1 MITIA
6 TMLWDA
12 NEHSRDFSRG
22 YDETWV
28 EKLYRGFDRNLA
40 QPFRFVC
47 FTDRFREFDEPIQQ
61 QAFRRHGAPDY
72 GFCIEPFILNE
83 PSIIVGLDTII
94 VGPVDHLADWC
105 MTADKIALPNP
116 YGKEA
121 CNGVVL
127 CPAGKRGIFDGWR
140 GENDMDWLRLQP
152 HETID
157 KIWPGEVASYK
168 AHIRGKGLGNARI
181 CYFHGVPKP
190 DAINEPWVKL
200 HWQ

>member
-1 MITIA
+1 LITIA

-28 EKLYRGFDRNLA
+28 EKLYRGFERNLT
-40 QPFRFVC
+40 QPFSFAC
-47 FTDRFREFDEPIQQ
+47 FTDRERDFEEPVEVIVDREL
-61 QAFRRHGAPDY
+61 GKNGY
-72 GFCIEPFILNE
+72 GDCIVPFILNE
-83 PSIIVGLDTII
+83 PSIIVGLDTIVTGNI
-94 VGPVDHLADWC
+94 DHLADWC
-105 MTADKIALPNP
+105 MKADKIALPNP

-127 CPAGKRGIFDGWR
+127 CPAGKRAIFDEWR
-140 GENDMDWLRLQP
+140 GENDMEWLRRQP

-157 KIWPGEVASYK
+157 AIWPGHVVSYK
-168 AHIRGKGLGNARI
+168 AHVRGRGLGDARI

-190 DAINEPWVKL
+190 GAVNEAWVHQ
-200 HWQ
+200 HWR

>member
-22 YDETWV
+22 YTEEWV
-28 EKLYRGFDRNLA
+28 ERLYRGVARNLSR
-40 QPFRFVC
+40 PFRFVC
-47 FTDRFREFDEPIQQ
+47 FVDRYRPFEEPIQQ
-61 QAFRRHGAPDY
+61 QRFRNDRSPDY

-94 VGPVDHLADWC
+94 VGQINHLADWC

-127 CPAGKRGIFDGWR
+127 CPAGKQAIFDDWR
-140 GENDMDWLRLQP
+140 GENDMEWLRRQP

-157 KIWPGEVASYK
+157 AIWPGQVVSYK
-168 AHIRGKGLGNARI
+168 AHVRGKGLGDARI

-190 DAINEPWVKL
+190 PALNEPWIME
-200 HWQ
+200 HWV